1 MEPQKEDSLNAVF
14 CAIFI
19 YSAISTISKLQNYT
33 LYIPCIRNRAMGG
46 LYCRIE
52 SEENKVG

>member
-46 LYCRIE
+46 LYCE